1 MGETADIVVIGA
13 GIAGASV
20 AMRLADEFSVIIL
33 EAEDAPGYHSTGRSA
48 AMWVP
53 EYGPPE
59 IRALTKASGAFFQN
73 RPDGFSQADIL
84 SPRGELI
91 VALDGQEELLAEQA
105 EIAPHLHE
113 LNPLEVAALVPL
125 VRAVHVIGGLHDD
138 TAQEIDVDA
147 LLQGFLRTFRH
158 ADGKLVCSARVGTL
172 AYDGAWKIGTPA
184 GEFSAPV
191 IVNAAGA
198 WGDVVA
204 QLAGVEPVGLVPKRR
219 SAALVPLP
227 DEVNAS
233 AWPLTIDA
241 AETVYFKPSSGQLI
255 VSPADE
261 TPVEPHDAWAED
273 ITIAEAIDQF
283 QKLVDVEVT
292 RVNHT
297 WAGLRT
303 FPPDGNPVVGY
314 DREAEGF
321 FWLVGQG
328 GYGIQTSPALS
339 QTAAAL
345 LKNQPVPAEI
355 ESFGVCHS
363 ALNPN
368 RFEE

>member
-1 MGETADIVVIGA
+1 MGETPDIVVIGA

-20 AMRLADEFSVIIL
+20 AMRLADEFSVIVL
-33 EAEDAPGYHSTGRSA
+33 EAEEAPGYHATGRSA

-73 RPDGFSQADIL
+73 PPDGFSQTDIL

-105 EIAPHLHE
+105 EIAPHLHH
-113 LNPLEVAALVPL
+113 LTPDEVAALVPL
-125 VRAVHVIGGLHDD
+125 VRTGHVIGGLHDD
-138 TAQEIDVDA
+138 TAEDIDVDV
-147 LLQGFLRTFRH
+147 LLQGYLRTFRH
-158 ADGKLVCSARVGTL
+158 AGGKLVCSARVETL
-172 AYDGAWKIGTPA
+172 TYDGAWKIGTPA
-184 GEFSAPV
+184 GEFSAPI

-204 QLAGVEPVGLVPKRR
+204 QLAGIAPVGLVPKRR

-227 DEVNAS
+227 DGVNAS
-233 AWPLTIDA
+233 VWPLTIDA
-241 AETVYFKPSSGQLI
+241 AETVYFKPSSGQLM

-273 ITIAEAIDQF
+273 ITIAEAINQF

-292 RVNHT
+292 KVNHT

-303 FPPDGNPVVGY
+303 FPPDGNPAVGY
-314 DREAEGF
+314 DAQAEGF

-345 LKNQPVPAEI
+345 VKNQPLPPEI
-355 ESFGVCHS
+355 AAFGIS
-363 ALNPN
+363 QNDLYPN
-368 RFEE
+368 RFED